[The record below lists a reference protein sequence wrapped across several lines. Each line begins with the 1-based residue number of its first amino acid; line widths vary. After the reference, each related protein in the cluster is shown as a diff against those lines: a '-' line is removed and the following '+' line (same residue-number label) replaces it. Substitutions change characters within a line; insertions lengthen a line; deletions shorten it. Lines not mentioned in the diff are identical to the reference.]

1 MPLLRLLSRPSKSA
15 ASSPSFSRSA
25 FNLALLVVGTS
36 KSSHFV
42 MSEPEEQ
49 SDPLLDLLA
58 CLCADK
64 VALVGELSLL
74 GDGLRLF
81 VCLDFG
87 VVSSSPITLRGAPC
101 S

>member
-1 MPLLRLLSRPSKSA
+1 
-15 ASSPSFSRSA
+15 
-25 FNLALLVVGTS
+25 V
-36 KSSHFV
+36 
-42 MSEPEEQ
+42 
-49 SDPLLDLLA
+49 
-58 CLCADK
+58 
-64 VALVGELSLL
+64 VGELSLL